1 MRFLDVSHS
10 FVPIKTADL
19 EWRNNL
25 PYSIEYDDI
34 YHSTTSAIEQ
44 CRHVF
49 IDGNDLRTRFSRVTK
64 DLSRPFTIAETGFGT
79 GLSFLTT
86 WSLWETLAPKSAQL
100 HFISCEKNPLNLDDL
115 KRALA
120 NWPELAPFTQELLVR
135 YPVLTPG
142 FHLLSFAEG
151 RVQLTLMLGD
161 AYACFEQLLVCKDAM
176 LEAQLRGACIDAW
189 YLDGFAPTKNEAM
202 WHPELLQCIAMLS
215 KEGTTLA
222 TYTVASCV
230 KKTLTQAGF
239 QLEKKEGFGP
249 KRHMLTARF
258 MRSQQGL
265 KHRQTPWHVAAPV
278 QYQDKKAVIIGAGLA
293 GCYTAHALA
302 TRGWHVTL
310 IEEQSNSGMGASGNK
325 QAVLFPKLSAY
336 RSPLTQL
343 MLQSFLYA
351 VTEYQTILK
360 QHPIGELKG
369 ALLLAHDEKERKAQQ
384 TLHAWLQAYPE
395 LAELVDADRASQLAG
410 LSVNKQGLFIPSSGW
425 IDSKA
430 LCAFLLK
437 NERISLIRNKTI
449 ENLDFYQNA
458 WHVGGLETQVLI
470 LANGHKLTQFEQT
483 QTVPLKSIRGQ
494 MTSIPS
500 THQSIALQIP
510 LSGEGHVLPQMNGQH
525 SLGATYDLG
534 SEQLNRRLEDDDI
547 NLLKLKHLTNSVDWS
562 DDVTNSWVGI
572 RASTPDYLPLVGPV
586 AQKEVF
592 ERIFSGLKSDSNRWI
607 AQSGPCY
614 PGLYVC
620 AGFGSRGLTT
630 IPLCAQWLAGL
641 INNELSIL
649 PRHLIQ
655 ALSPARFIRRNIIR
669 SSQIN

>member
-1 MRFLDVSHS
+1 VRFLDVSHS

-19 EWRNNL
+19 EWRDNL

-34 YHSTTSAIEQ
+34 YHSTTSGIEQ

-49 IDGNDLRTRFSRVTK
+49 IDGNDLMLRFSQLSE

-86 WSLWETLAPKSAQL
+86 WSLWEKVAPKTAQL
-100 HFISCEKNPLNLDDL
+100 HFISCEKNPLNVNDL

-120 NWPELAPFTQELLVR
+120 NWPELAPFTHELISK
-135 YPVLTPG
+135 YPLLTPG
-142 FHLLSFAEG
+142 FHLLTFAEG
-151 RVQLTLMLGD
+151 QVQLTLMLGD
-161 AYACFEQLLVCKDAM
+161 AFSCFEQLLICKEAK
-176 LEAQLRGACIDAW
+176 LEAQLRGTCIDAW
-189 YLDGFAPTKNEAM
+189 YLDGFTPGKNESM
-202 WHPELLQCIAMLS
+202 WSIELLQCIALLS

-230 KKTLTQAGF
+230 KAALIQVGF

-258 MRSQQGL
+258 IQSLHGL
-265 KHRQTPWHVAAPV
+265 KQKQTPWHVTTPV

-302 TRGWHVTL
+302 ARGWHVTL
-310 IEEQSNSGMGASGNK
+310 IEEHSESGKGASGNQ

-351 VTEYQTILK
+351 TTQYQAILK
-360 QHPIGELKG
+360 KYPIGELNG
-369 ALLLAHDEKERKAQQ
+369 ALLLAHDEKESKAQQ
-384 TLHAWLQAYPE
+384 TLSAWLLEYPE
-395 LAELVDADRASQLAG
+395 LAVLVDTNTASLLAG
-410 LSVNKQGLFIPSSGW
+410 LPVKSQGLFIPNSGW

-430 LCAFLLK
+430 LCAWLIN
-437 NERISLIRNKTI
+437 NERISLISNKTI
-449 ENLDFYQNA
+449 DSLNFYHNA
-458 WHVGGLETQVLI
+458 WQIGGLETQVLI
-470 LANGHKLTQFEQT
+470 LANGYKLKQFEQT
-483 QTVPLKSIRGQ
+483 QTLPLKSIRGQ
-494 MTSIPS
+494 MTSIKT
-500 THQSIALQIP
+500 THESVALKIP
-510 LSGEGHVLPQMNGQH
+510 LSGEGHVLPQMNGYH

-534 SEQLNRRLEDDDI
+534 SEQLSMRPEDDSI
-547 NLLKLKHLTNSVDWS
+547 NLFKLRQLTNQVDWS
-562 DDVTNSWVGI
+562 DEVVNNWVGV

-586 AQKEVF
+586 AQQEAF

-607 AQSGPCY
+607 AQSGPYY

-649 PRHLIQ
+649 PRNLIQ

-669 SSQIN
+669 NSQIN